1 MVIVVVLAKV
11 GTQNVNYS
19 TSQT

>member
-1 MVIVVVLAKV
+1 MVIVVVIGKV